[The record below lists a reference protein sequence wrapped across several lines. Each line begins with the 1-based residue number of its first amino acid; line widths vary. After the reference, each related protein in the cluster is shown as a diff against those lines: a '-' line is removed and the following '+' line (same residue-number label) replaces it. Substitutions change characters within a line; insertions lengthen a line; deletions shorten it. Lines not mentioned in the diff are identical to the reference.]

1 MKKTLLI
8 FTIAVL
14 SVFLIS
20 QASSDIF
27 ADVISPKKQIKIGI
41 DQTEIICKANLVKVY
56 RINSD
61 SVDCFT
67 PESAQKLVDMGLA
80 QDIPKDK
87 LEAKK
92 SFRTNQPIGK
102 VTGLATVKQFG
113 SEGKL
118 STDPRVVDY
127 LYVFDA
133 CANEKTIRLPEVL
146 VTSDSEAKTVKLA
159 KKILANTCY
168 TSSTVIK
175 TTDPAS
181 VSGVLTNKGLITD
194 KITQL
199 ESAVTDLQQQLDTK
213 KKSLGELTKSTT
225 LSDETKKKVSD
236 TTSEIVK
243 LRAELNLAKG
253 ELNKYLYTLNAPQL
267 TSSQFA
273 KQKLSFTGVPL
284 KDTST
289 SIMSISRQTVGNT
302 DSPDTTSGLKLYNVV
317 FEACAGNEV
326 VRAPEVKITSDTEEK
341 IIRVSERII
350 ANSCQM
356 SAGKINTVDINSI
369 KLELANR
376 SDISAKITQLEKNI
390 EMLLDEQSTY
400 QIQLNKLVVK
410 SERPADFEQKVT
422 EWSTKI
428 IKLRNDI
435 RDAKFQLYG
444 SIYEIYKSP

>member
-159 KKILANTCY
+159 KKNTC
-168 TSSTVIK
+168 
-175 TTDPAS
+175 
-181 VSGVLTNKGLITD
+181 
-194 KITQL
+194 
-199 ESAVTDLQQQLDTK
+199 
-213 KKSLGELTKSTT
+213 
-225 LSDETKKKVSD
+225 
-236 TTSEIVK
+236 
-243 LRAELNLAKG
+243 
-253 ELNKYLYTLNAPQL
+253 KYMLY
-267 TSSQFA
+267 
-273 KQKLSFTGVPL
+273 
-284 KDTST
+284 
-289 SIMSISRQTVGNT
+289 
-302 DSPDTTSGLKLYNVV
+302 
-317 FEACAGNEV
+317 
-326 VRAPEVKITSDTEEK
+326 
-341 IIRVSERII
+341 
-350 ANSCQM
+350 
-356 SAGKINTVDINSI
+356 
-369 KLELANR
+369 
-376 SDISAKITQLEKNI
+376 
-390 EMLLDEQSTY
+390 
-400 QIQLNKLVVK
+400 
-410 SERPADFEQKVT
+410 
-422 EWSTKI
+422 
-428 IKLRNDI
+428 
-435 RDAKFQLYG
+435 
-444 SIYEIYKSP
+444 

>member
-1 MKKTLLI
+1 M
-8 FTIAVL
+8 
-14 SVFLIS
+14 
-20 QASSDIF
+20 Q
-27 ADVISPKKQIKIGI
+27 
-41 DQTEIICKANLVKVY
+41 
-56 RINSD
+56 
-61 SVDCFT
+61 
-67 PESAQKLVDMGLA
+67 
-80 QDIPKDK
+80 
-87 LEAKK
+87 
-92 SFRTNQPIGK
+92 
-102 VTGLATVKQFG
+102 
-113 SEGKL
+113 
-118 STDPRVVDY
+118 
-127 LYVFDA
+127 
-133 CANEKTIRLPEVL
+133 
-146 VTSDSEAKTVKLA
+146 

>member
-1 MKKTLLI
+1 MNKTLLI
-8 FTIAVL
+8 ITIASL

-20 QASSDIF
+20 QASSDVF

-67 PESAQKLVDMGLA
+67 PESAQKLVDMGVA

-92 SFRTNQPIGK
+92 LFKTIQPIGK

-118 STDPRVVDY
+118 STDPRVVNY
-127 LYVFDA
+127 LYVFEA

-159 KKILANTCY
+159 KRILANTCY
-168 TSSTVIK
+168 TSSAIIK
-175 TTDPAS
+175 ATDPAS
-181 VSGVLTNKGLITD
+181 VSGVLTNKGVITD
-194 KITQL
+194 KITEL
-199 ESAVTDLQQQLDTK
+199 ESNVLDLQKQLDTK

-225 LSDETKKKVSD
+225 LSDENKKKVSD

-243 LRAELNLAKG
+243 LRADLNLAKG

-273 KQKLSFTGVPL
+273 KQKLTFTGVPL

-341 IIRVSERII
+341 IIRVSEKII

-369 KLELANR
+369 KIELANR

-400 QIQLNKLVVK
+400 QIQLNKLVVS
-410 SERPADFEQKVT
+410 SEKPADFEQKVT
-422 EWSTKI
+422 ELSTKI

-444 SIYEIYKSP
+444 SMYEIYKSP